1 MHILTKDNKNIA
13 DKTVTRMNSLRAIA
27 FAMSALLF
35 LFCFSG
41 CSGEEEASR
50 EADTNVFNLFMEAIR
65 QRQYIE
71 AYSFINDSIALDRGE
86 LTFSSKSSRK
96 PTPLAHPSP
105 YPTPY
110 PSPQTTCKYRT
121 F

>member
-1 MHILTKDNKNIA
+1 MHIFTKDNKNIT

-86 LTFSSKSSRK
+86 LSFSSKSSNALTTQEFAERYNEVYDI
-96 PTPLAHPSP
+96 LAITSMS
-105 YPTPY
+105 Y
-110 PSPQTTCKYRT
+110 
-121 F
+121 